1 VPATDLSDI
10 HHWKSFDETGD
21 NYMLKVSGV
30 RDMIDAYVPDPGMRT
45 LPTVSPLLAHDHA
58 GLPPALVV
66 TAQFDPLRDQ
76 GEAYAKALEIA
87 GVPVTLHR
95 ENGGIHGF
103 VGSPERMDRMYN
115 MGADAVHKALHR

>member
-1 VPATDLSDI
+1 
-10 HHWKSFDETGD
+10 
-21 NYMLKVSGV
+21 MLKVSGV
-30 RDMIDAYVPDPGMRT
+30 RDMIGAYVPDPDMRT
-45 LPTVSPLLAHDHA
+45 LPTVSPLLAEDHT

-76 GEAYAKALEIA
+76 GEAYAKALKSA

-103 VGSPERMDRMYN
+103 VGSPERMDRIYN
-115 MGADAVHKALHR
+115 MGADAVHEALYR